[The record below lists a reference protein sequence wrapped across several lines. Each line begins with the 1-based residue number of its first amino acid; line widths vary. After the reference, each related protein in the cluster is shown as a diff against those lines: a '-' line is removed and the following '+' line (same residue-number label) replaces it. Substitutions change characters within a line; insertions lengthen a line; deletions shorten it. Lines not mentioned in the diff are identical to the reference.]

1 MLNLKNWMPVLFISI
16 FGLPA
21 FAQTPSPTPSQRVG
35 GTDWERKSEVQ
46 RKQDDDAWLASKKV
60 EISTI
65 SSPIA
70 SKPPSGLDFPKATT
84 AMNPTAAQM
93 KILAPSNDDLARYS
107 AFLSQKKTG
116 IFRIFPFLDCGD
128 TRIIQVDSP
137 CVDII
142 PLSSYYS
149 FRKKNYSPQSLA
161 DLELRDGKFVTNGN
175 LADGIMVSLGDLPIE
190 SATLE
195 NIGIERLLEFPLVK
209 NEQELSVRLK
219 QLESGIKVGDSLYA
233 SSLPALENNTYAIRV
248 VAYRGLDY
256 SRGIDPYFRLYEWDK
271 RNDILVI
278 FRTIR
283 KDESGNYTLIW
294 KELRQ
299 KNSPKLK
306 P

>member
-1 MLNLKNWMPVLFISI
+1 MSREEHKPRLRILGQALSACIVFLGWTFGFYLILSAWNYPFELEARESTEWLYVLADRAGVSI
-16 FGLPA
+16 YDHA
-21 FAQTPSPTPSQRVG
+21 RV
-35 GTDWERKSEVQ
+35 
-46 RKQDDDAWLASKKV
+46 
-60 EISTI
+60 
-65 SSPIA
+65 
-70 SKPPSGLDFPKATT
+70 
-84 AMNPTAAQM
+84 
-93 KILAPSNDDLARYS
+93 
-107 AFLSQKKTG
+107 AFLNMNHGPVDPIWKMLVA
-116 IFRIFPFLDCGD
+116 RIFPFLDCGD

-175 LADGIMVSLGDLPIE
+175 LANGIMVSLGDLPIE